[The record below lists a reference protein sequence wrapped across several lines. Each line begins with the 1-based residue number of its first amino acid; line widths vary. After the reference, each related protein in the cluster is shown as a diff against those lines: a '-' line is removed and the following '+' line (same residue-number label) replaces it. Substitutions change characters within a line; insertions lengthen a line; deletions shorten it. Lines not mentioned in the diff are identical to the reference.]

1 MIYPTTTCR
10 WCNVP
15 LQWTSRY
22 DFIMY
27 AFKYFQTENSI
38 PLERMSRVFYKIR
51 SGARRNVCTAC
62 YRMDVNK
69 IHKRE
74 LTGRWKYTNHKGPDI
89 TELVGIF
96 MFKLLNQSW
105 RHKRY
110 VEFMWF
116 NDHTFDAFLDYLHV
130 RDMIIGNESGDI
142 FDNEELEYYY
152 EDMVRSHFQV
162 PNHFITK
169 WDDGENIISFQLNDI
184 DVITVNAH
192 PVVE

>member
-27 AFKYFQTENSI
+27 AFKYFQTENNI

-51 SGARRNVCTAC
+51 SSARRNVCRAC
-62 YRMDVNK
+62 YKLNLSN
-69 IHKRE
+69 IHRRE
-74 LTGRWKYTNHKGPDI
+74 ITGRCKMIGHRGVDI
-89 TELVGIF
+89 SEIVGIF
-96 MFKLLNQSW
+96 MFKLFNQSW

-110 VEFMWF
+110 IEFMWLRE
-116 NDHTFDAFLDYLHV
+116 HTFDAFLDYLYA
-130 RDMIIGNESGDI
+130 RDALYGSEMNYDEV
-142 FDNEELEYYY
+142 EYYY

>member
-27 AFKYFQTENSI
+27 AFKYFQTENNI

-51 SGARRNVCTAC
+51 SSARRNVCRAC
-62 YRMDVNK
+62 YKLNLSN
-69 IHKRE
+69 IHHRE
-74 LTGRWKYTNHKGPDI
+74 ITGRCKVIGHRGVDI
-89 TELVGIF
+89 SEIVGIF
-96 MFKLLNQSW
+96 MFKLFNQSW

-110 VEFMWF
+110 IEFMWLRE
-116 NDHTFDAFLDYLHV
+116 HTFDAFLDYLCA
-130 RDMIIGNESGDI
+130 RDALYGSEVNYDEV
-142 FDNEELEYYY
+142 EYYY

-162 PNHFITK
+162 SNRHEPVVDIEDNIT
-169 WDDGENIISFQLNDI
+169 SFQLNGRDTI
-184 DVITVNAH
+184 IVNAH
-192 PVVE
+192 PTVE